1 MECLDLKGKTCPV
14 PVLETKRLIDSTA
27 VEELQVLVDN
37 DTSRE
42 NVTRFLES
50 RGYQVSVE
58 KRGEDFCLAAQ
69 RSGVGPDPDAEPE
82 DRKIVVLIDGETM
95 GRGNDQL
102 GAVLMRS
109 FLHTLKELN
118 PAPWKVI
125 LLNSGVKLATEGSDY
140 LSVLKE
146 IGELGVEIVACGTC
160 LDFFQLKDKLQTGRV
175 TNMYDIVNSLA
186 EASQTLKP

>member
-14 PVLETKRLIDSTA
+14 PVLETKRLLDREA
-27 VEELQVLVDN
+27 VEQVQVLVDN

-58 KRGEDFCLAAQ
+58 RRDDGFCLTAQ
-69 RSGVGPDPDAEPE
+69 RSGFGPETLPDPKRIA
-82 DRKIVVLIDGETM
+82 VLIDGETM

-102 GAVLMRS
+102 GAVLMKS
-109 FLHTLKELN
+109 FLHTLKELS
-118 PAPWKVI
+118 PLPWKLI
-125 LLNSGVKLATEGSDY
+125 FLNAGVKLTTEGSDH

-146 IGELGVEIVACGTC
+146 IGELGVEIVSCGTC
-160 LDFFQLKDKLQTGRV
+160 LDFFQLKDKLRSGRV
-175 TNMYDIVNSLA
+175 TNMYEIVSSLA
-186 EASQTLKP
+186 EASQILKP

>member
-14 PVLETKRLIDSTA
+14 PVLETKRLIDSEA
-27 VEELQVLVDN
+27 VEQVQVLVDN

-50 RGYQVSVE
+50 RGYQVSAE
-58 KRGEDFCLAAQ
+58 KRGDCFCLTAQ
-69 RSGVGPDPDAEPE
+69 RSGFGPETSTDPKRIA
-82 DRKIVVLIDGETM
+82 VLIDGETM
-95 GRGNDQL
+95 GRGDDQL

-118 PAPWKVI
+118 PLPWKLI
-125 LLNSGVKLATEGSDY
+125 FLNAGVKLTTEGSDC

-146 IGELGVEIVACGTC
+146 IGELGVEIVSCGTC
-160 LDFFQLKDKLQTGRV
+160 LDFFQLKDKLRSGRV
-175 TNMYDIVNSLA
+175 TNMYEIVSSLA
-186 EASQTLKP
+186 EAGQILKP